1 MRLYMGGKT
10 GIIMIRSRTN
20 FLLLSLS
27 PDASRRLKKGD
38 FREGG
43 YVEERGTERESLSS
57 DGGPGDEDGGGL
69 LWPGAIKD
77 LGN

>member
-1 MRLYMGGKT
+1 MQ
-10 GIIMIRSRTN
+10 
-20 FLLLSLS
+20 
-27 PDASRRLKKGD
+27 SRRLKKGD

-69 LWPGAIKD
+69 LWPGAFKD